1 VVAPEEYDAPTRGW
15 AVGEWLE
22 NEDRVQK
29 AALDWHH
36 RSERRLL
43 LSSRCSEEEVEEE
56 AVWICLQ
63 LMEMLDQSARRI
75 CIMVHSKWWWSPE
88 VKSACQAYGR
98 TRQGVCQGEASE
110 EQECLARNAYLRIQ

>member
-29 AALDWHH
+29 VALDWHH
-36 RSERRLL
+36 RSECRPL

-56 AVWICLQ
+56 VVWICLQ
-63 LMEMLDQSARRI
+63 LMEMLYQSARCIRI
-75 CIMVHSKWWWSPE
+75 TAHSKRWWSPE
-88 VKSACQAYGR
+88 VKSAHQAYGR
-98 TRQGVCQGEASE
+98 TRWGVRQGEALE
-110 EQECLARNAYLRIQ
+110 EQECLARNAYLHIQ